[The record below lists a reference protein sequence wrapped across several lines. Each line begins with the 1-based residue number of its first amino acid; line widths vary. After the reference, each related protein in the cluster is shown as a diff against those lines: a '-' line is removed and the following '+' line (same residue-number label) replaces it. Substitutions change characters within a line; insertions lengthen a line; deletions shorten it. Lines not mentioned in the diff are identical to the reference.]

1 MSPSTRFN
9 TSRYIRFDEFELNE
23 VIQADLDAMNF
34 VAMPRTKQTILV
46 IMEDYDLIRSHDGRN
61 W

>member
-46 IMEDYDLIRSHDGRN
+46 IMEDYDLIRAHDGRN
-61 W
+61 R

>member
-61 W
+61 R